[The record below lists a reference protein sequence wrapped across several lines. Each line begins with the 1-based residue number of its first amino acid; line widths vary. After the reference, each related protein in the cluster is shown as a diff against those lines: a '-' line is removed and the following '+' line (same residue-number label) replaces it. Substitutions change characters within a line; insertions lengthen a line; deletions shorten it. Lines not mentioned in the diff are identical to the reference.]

1 MITTD
6 HTRVTPEA
14 AMEIHRT
21 QEVAMVDLLVT
32 RATAALVHQAAAE
45 AILAAAE
52 AILAEATQVAATSP
66 LAMRSLRLRTAS
78 TPTVMEVAT
87 NEGLQRHPRSHIE
100 KRCPRTTQV
109 I

>member
-52 AILAEATQVAATSP
+52 ATPVAATSP

-87 NEGLQRHPRSHIE
+87 NEGLQRHPRAIFRNPERRSPLLNH
-100 KRCPRTTQV
+100 
-109 I
+109 